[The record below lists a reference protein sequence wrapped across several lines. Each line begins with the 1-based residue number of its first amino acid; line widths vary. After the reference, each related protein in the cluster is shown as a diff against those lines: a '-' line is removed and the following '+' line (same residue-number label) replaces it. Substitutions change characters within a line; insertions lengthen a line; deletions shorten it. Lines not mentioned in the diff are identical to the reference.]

1 MNTAKTLTMFV
12 SETIAHNI
20 TLARHFQLISMN
32 TTDFPPDTPTKVM
45 EMLWMHQNSQMKNPK
60 CLAEMN
66 EAGL

>member
-1 MNTAKTLTMFV
+1 MDMNTAKTLTMFV

-45 EMLWMHQNSQMKNPK
+45 ETK